1 MNKRGFTL
9 IELLLALAISSVMLV
24 VLAASML
31 MGYRSEEKAS
41 KRQEEAQT
49 LRIVSERL
57 THLLRGTYP
66 FRRVVENKPTLYFS
80 GDNESLSF
88 VTSSVSS
95 NSTGIVDAPG
105 LKGIRLFYKGDKLLM
120 QEYLFFSDS
129 LLEPEDDEGVV
140 MLENVKDLKFSY
152 LDTSESEKGQWVD
165 EWLPDEKTLPSAVK
179 IEITIETEDKELR
192 VPPLIIKIEPR
203 ERVT

>member
-9 IELLLALAISSVMLV
+9 LELLLALAISSVMLV
-24 VLAASML
+24 ILAASML

-49 LRIVSERL
+49 IRVVSERL

-66 FRRVVENKPTLYFS
+66 FSRVVENKVTFYFS
-80 GDNESLSF
+80 GNNESLSF

-95 NSTGIVDAPG
+95 NSSSIVDTPG
-105 LKGIRLFYKGDKLLM
+105 LKGVRLFFKNEKLFM

-140 MLENVKDLKFSY
+140 MLENIKDLKFSY
-152 LDTSESEKGQWVD
+152 LDTSEGEKGQWVD
-165 EWLPDEKTLPSAVK
+165 EWLPDEKALPSAVR
-179 IEITIETEDKELR
+179 IEITIEKEDRELR
-192 VPPLIIKIEPR
+192 LPPLIIKIESH
-203 ERVT
+203 ERAI